1 MQAEFLAWLRQILVN
16 VLHGTFARHV
26 KAGKRDIRREIS
38 IDQVGQGVDHSAT
51 RLAFLL
57 PANGPSPSNNIQ
69 SAERTAEIANQL
81 SRLNPDYREVIILRN
96 LHGLSFEEVAQ
107 RMDRSSGAV
116 RMLWLRAIDQFKET
130 MNISHV

>member
-1 MQAEFLAWLRQILVN
+1 
-16 VLHGTFARHV
+16 V